1 MRSSETQLWSVD
13 CEDPPSPRIILGS
26 KSMSVSI
33 KVGVEVELVY
43 VNARA
48 YLIFQHYAAY
58 LAHPPPPLCQAKPYL
73 AWCVAGPV

>member
-1 MRSSETQLWSVD
+1 MWIVRTPLL
-13 CEDPPSPRIILGS
+13 PSPRIILGS

-48 YLIFQHYAAY
+48 YLIVQDYAAY
-58 LAHPPPPLCQAKPYL
+58 LAYPPPPLCQAKPYL